1 MLKMEETTGLMLSD
15 NYKDRFLAEYIQ
27 TKIRCER
34 LNAFLTK
41 IEAANR
47 TVFAD
52 VENGEI
58 RVGKPDHNCPEHL
71 LRDQLYAMREYLHI
85 LEIRAVNEGI
95 NLQAVME

>member
-1 MLKMEETTGLMLSD
+1 MMMQMQETTQLMLSP
-15 NYKDRFLAEYIQ
+15 NYKDRFKAEYVQ
-27 TKIRCER
+27 TKIRHER
-34 LNAFLTK
+34 LGALLVK

-71 LRDQLYAMREYLHI
+71 LRDQLHAMCEYLHI
-85 LEIRAVNEGI
+85 LEIRAVIEGI
-95 NLQAVME
+95 DLSSL